1 MPRVQVLKRRL
12 VLSIRCMVNFETVTF
27 YPIVAILGNFLPP
40 HPTPQEKTAF
50 RVIISF
56 VAVDFLFDTS
66 NQLEA
71 L

>member
-40 HPTPQEKTAF
+40 TPPPKKK
-50 RVIISF
+50 
-56 VAVDFLFDTS
+56 
-66 NQLEA
+66 QLSE
-71 L
+71 LLYHL